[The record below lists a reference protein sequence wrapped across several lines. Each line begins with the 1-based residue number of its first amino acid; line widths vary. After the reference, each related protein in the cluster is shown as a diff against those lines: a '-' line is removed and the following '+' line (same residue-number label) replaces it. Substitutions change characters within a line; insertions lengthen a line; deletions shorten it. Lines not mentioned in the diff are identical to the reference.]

1 MKTQVAIIGAGPA
14 RLMLGHLLHNA
25 GIDTIIVEYKSRQY
39 IEERVRAFAQS
50 YTGISVELFYDL
62 E

>member
-14 RLMLGHLLHNA
+14 GRMLGHLLHNA
-25 GIDTIIVEYKSRQY
+25 GIDSIIIEAKGRQY
-39 IEERVRAFAQS
+39 IEGRVRAFVQS
-50 YTGISVELFYDL
+50 YTGLPVELFYDL